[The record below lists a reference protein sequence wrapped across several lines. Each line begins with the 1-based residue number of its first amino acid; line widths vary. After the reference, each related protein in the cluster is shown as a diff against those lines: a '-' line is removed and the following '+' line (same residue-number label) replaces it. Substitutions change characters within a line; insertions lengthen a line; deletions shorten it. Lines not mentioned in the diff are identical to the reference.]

1 MQFIKA
7 NEIQLLNGG
16 YVSDLSGRPI
26 YNPDFIYQQKKARYL
41 DLLSKKIKG
50 KNFEST
56 PVESFEELKREV
68 KSDMEKSEL
77 VNYVSTPAEPKRKIH
92 DTLTQESL
100 SWLKFQEEKRDNE
113 KINSFLQQFNA
124 INEFEK
130 FGLFFEER
138 IVKLEKIYTIKE
150 IKEFVTTLK
159 SFLDKIDI
167 IVS

>member
-16 YVSDLSGRPI
+16 YVSDLSGKPI
-26 YNPDFIYQQKKARYL
+26 YNPDFIYQQEKARYL
-41 DLLSKKIKG
+41 HWLSEKVKG

-56 PVESFEELKREV
+56 PIESFEELKREV
-68 KSDMEKSEL
+68 KSDIEKSKL
-77 VNYVSTPAEPKRKIH
+77 VNYVSTPVEPKRKIH

-100 SWLKFQEEKRDNE
+100 SWLKFQEEKRDSE

-124 INEFEK
+124 IDEFEK

-138 IVKLEKIYTIKE
+138 IVKLERIYTIKE
-150 IKEFVTTLK
+150 IKEFVTILK
-159 SFLDKIDI
+159 PFLDKIDI
-167 IVS
+167 IV